1 MGRKEIRLIRKNVCG
16 TMRWY
21 AENDLAQTFLRLLT
35 TGKEERKSF
44 SYTKRET
51 LGVISKALDIKIIER
66 ESF

>member
-1 MGRKEIRLIRKNVCG
+1 
-16 TMRWY
+16 MRWY